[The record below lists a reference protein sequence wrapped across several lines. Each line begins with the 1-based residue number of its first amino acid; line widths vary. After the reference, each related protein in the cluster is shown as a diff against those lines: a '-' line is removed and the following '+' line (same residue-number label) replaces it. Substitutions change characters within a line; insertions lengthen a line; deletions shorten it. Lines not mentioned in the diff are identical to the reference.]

1 MRVPA
6 VTAAFWL
13 FAVDEYKERPMLGA
27 MKIVHVAS
35 ELFPYIKTGG
45 LADAVSA
52 LARVLARKG
61 HEVSVFIPGYRAVLE
76 HPAVAPN
83 LRRGPRLRIQM
94 GDSFK
99 SGDLRSFSPEPNLT
113 VYLICREEFFDRKQP
128 YGNGERDYDDNHHR
142 FIFFGKA
149 VVEVMRTLE
158 LDADILH
165 GHDWQ
170 AGLMP
175 LFLRAAEDRSGD
187 SLAIRTVHTIH
198 NIAFQGLFPMKSFYR
213 TNLPEELKGIDGV
226 EFFGQVSAM
235 KAGIVFADRVTTV
248 SPQYAQEIQTS
259 EFGCG
264 LDGVIQLRAQDL
276 IGLINGIDTQVWN
289 PAGDTMI
296 PAQFSADDLAGK
308 RICRRALLR
317 AHGMDPEFTGPVFGM
332 VCRLT
337 EQKGVQLLLENK
349 AFFATTDAKLIIL
362 GSGDAEL
369 EAAVSAL
376 VTAHSDRIS
385 HSTALD
391 EKMSHLVEAGS
402 DFFLMPSLFEP
413 CGLNQMYSQAY
424 GTVPI
429 VTGVG
434 GLINTVIDIEQ
445 SPETGT
451 GIIVEP
457 DGAGVGAGLV
467 RALALFAA
475 PATLAAVQQRGIRT
489 DFSWDKAAQAYE
501 TFYADEI

>member
-1 MRVPA
+1 
-6 VTAAFWL
+6 
-13 FAVDEYKERPMLGA
+13 MLSG

-52 LARVLARKG
+52 LARMLARKG
-61 HEVSVFIPGYRAVLE
+61 HEVNVFIPGYRSVLE
-76 HPAVAPN
+76 HPDVAPH
-83 LRRGPRLRIQM
+83 LTRGQRLRIQM

-99 SGDLRSFSPEPNLT
+99 SGDLRSFSPEPNFT
-113 VYLICREEFFDRKQP
+113 VHLICREEFFDRKLP

-149 VVEVMRTLE
+149 VVEVMRSLD

-170 AGLMP
+170 AGLVP
-175 LFLRAAEDRSGD
+175 LFLRSAEDRYATT
-187 SLAIRTVHTIH
+187 LAIRTVHTIH
-198 NIAFQGLFPMKSFYR
+198 NIAFQGLFPMKSFNR
-213 TNLPEELKGIDGV
+213 TNLPHELMGMDGV
-226 EFFGQVSAM
+226 EFFGQVSSM
-235 KAGIVFADRVTTV
+235 KAGIMFADRVTTV
-248 SPQYAQEIQTS
+248 SPQYAKEIQTP

-264 LDGVIQLRAQDL
+264 LDGVIQTRAEDL
-276 IGLINGIDTQVWN
+276 IGLINGIDTTIWN
-289 PAGDTMI
+289 PKVDAMI
-296 PAQFSADDLAGK
+296 PANYGADDLAGK
-308 RICRRALLR
+308 KKCRLALLK
-317 AHGMDPEFTGPVFGM
+317 AHGMDPCFKGPIFGM
-332 VCRLT
+332 VCRLA

-349 AFFATTDAKLIIL
+349 AFFENENVKLIIL
-362 GSGDAEL
+362 GGGDAKLEQAVGEL
-369 EAAVSAL
+369 ASAHPKKI
-376 VTAHSDRIS
+376 T

-391 EKMSHLVEAGS
+391 ENMSHLVEAGC

-434 GLINTVIDIEQ
+434 GLLDTVIDIDV

-451 GIIVEP
+451 GIVVDA
-457 DGAGVGAGLV
+457 DGAGLAKGVARAMDLFADQANYAATQRRGMLTDLSWDQA
-467 RALALFAA
+467 ALA
-475 PATLAAVQQRGIRT
+475 
-489 DFSWDKAAQAYE
+489 YE
-501 TFYADEI
+501 AFYAGEV

>member
-1 MRVPA
+1 
-6 VTAAFWL
+6 
-13 FAVDEYKERPMLGA
+13 

-61 HEVSVFIPGYRAVLE
+61 HDVNVFIPGYRSVLE
-76 HPAVAPN
+76 HPEVAP
-83 LRRGPRLRIQM
+83 LLERGQRLRIQM

-113 VYLICREEFFDRKQP
+113 VHLICREEFFDRRRP

-149 VVEVMRTLE
+149 VVEVMRSLD

-170 AGLMP
+170 AGLVP
-175 LFLRAAEDRSGD
+175 LFLRAAEDRYGCT
-187 SLAIRTVHTIH
+187 LAIRTVHTIH
-198 NIAFQGLFPMKSFYR
+198 NIAFQGLFPMKSFNR
-213 TNLPEELKGIDGV
+213 TNLPHELMGIDGV
-226 EFFGQVSAM
+226 EYFGQVSAM
-235 KAGIVFADRVTTV
+235 KAGILFADRVTTV
-248 SPQYAQEIQTS
+248 SPQYAEEIQTP

-264 LDGVIQLRAQDL
+264 LDGVIQTRAEDL
-276 IGLINGIDTQVWN
+276 IGMINGIDTTVWN
-289 PAGDTMI
+289 PLVDTMI
-296 PAQFSADDLAGK
+296 PANYSADDMAGK
-308 RICRRALLR
+308 AKCRTALLE
-317 AHGMDPEFTGPVFGM
+317 AHGMDPEFKGAIFGM
-332 VCRLT
+332 VCRLA

-349 AFFATTDAKLIIL
+349 AFFENEDVKLIIL
-362 GSGDAEL
+362 GGGDAKL
-369 EAAVSAL
+369 EKAVGALAA
-376 VTAHSDRIS
+376 AHPGKIA

-424 GTVPI
+424 GTIPI
-429 VTGVG
+429 VTKVG
-434 GLINTVIDIEQ
+434 GLINTVVDIEAE
-445 SPETGT
+445 PDGGT

-457 DGAGVGAGLV
+457 DAAGVAAGLA
-467 RALALFAA
+467 RAMALFAESA
-475 PATLAAVQQRGIRT
+475 DYTAVQQRGMRT
-489 DFSWDKAAQAYE
+489 DFSWDQAALAYE
-501 TFYADEI
+501 TFYADEV